1 MSEINIIELIEKNP
15 ITKLSPTYNSKFI
28 NKIKEYFDDF
38 EKNLFVSSFYCYL
51 NYDKNRD
58 FIIDLDD
65 VWKFLGFT
73 NKANSKILL
82 ENFFKENIDYKKSDD
97 LFDRSIKQTNDGNK
111 PQKKGRGGHNI
122 KKIFLT
128 IKCFKSMCLKA
139 GTKKADEIH
148 EYYMKLEDILQEI
161 INEES
166 NELKLQLIQKDNAL
180 LKKIMK
186 LLKKIMLYL

>member
-1 MSEINIIELIEKNP
+1 MI
-15 ITKLSPTYNSKFI
+15 
-28 NKIKEYFDDF
+28 
-38 EKNLFVSSFYCYL
+38 
-51 NYDKNRD
+51 KNRD
-58 FIIDLDD
+58 FVIDLDD
-65 VWKFLGFT
+65 VWKFLGFFK
-73 NKANSKILL
+73 KANATHLLINVFKID
-82 ENFFKENIDYKKSDD
+82 IDYKYISKED
-97 LFDRSIKQTNDGNK
+97 LLLNSQQ
-111 PQKKGRGGHNI
+111 QKKGRGGHNSQ
-122 KKIFLT
+122 KIFLT